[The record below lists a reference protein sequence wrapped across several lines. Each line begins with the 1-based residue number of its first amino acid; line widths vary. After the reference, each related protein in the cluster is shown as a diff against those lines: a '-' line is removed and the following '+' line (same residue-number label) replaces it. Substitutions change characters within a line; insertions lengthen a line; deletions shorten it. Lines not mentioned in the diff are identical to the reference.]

1 MIIVQSEDNST
12 PITSITSPSNN
23 SIFVSG
29 DNINISAS
37 ASDLDGEIT
46 KVEFYSNEVK
56 IGEDLSSPYQYT
68 WTNPPIGT
76 HNITTIATDNENASS
91 TSDVVTVIVNEKIF
105 VNLCL
110 MNLLKGLF
118 QLGTKLYLKL

>member
-1 MIIVQSEDNST
+1 MIIVQSQDNST

-46 KVEFYSNEVK
+46 KVEFYSNSVK

-76 HNITTIATDNENASS
+76 HNLTTIATDNENASS
-91 TSDVVTVIVNEKIF
+91 TSDFVTVTVKEKIF
-105 VNLCL
+105 CEFISDESLEGSFSTVY
-110 MNLLKGLF
+110 KITF
-118 QLGTKLYLKL
+118 